1 MSRYSAFG
9 IHLCISLGIF
19 VALGAVIVLRWYPD
33 YFFELDGGWE
43 GLRLILGVDLVLG
56 PLLTLIVFNASKPEL
71 KTDLS
76 IIGAIQL
83 VCLVG
88 GMYVVWSERPLAMV
102 YVDGHF
108 YSMSADS
115 WTEVGRPVPDLREF
129 PGAWPKRIAVELP
142 TDVNELSEI
151 RGSAYRSGSS
161 MRVLTEF
168 YVPMDASRIVLEDA
182 YPLENIQLRDEEYG
196 KLADWQAQHP
206 GPLEDYAFFPL
217 GTRYKYL
224 FIGYQREPLEE
235 AGLLY
240 TPGPL

>member
-9 IHLCISLGIF
+9 IHLCISLAIF
-19 VALGAVIVLRWYPD
+19 LILGAIIVLRWYPD

-56 PLLTLIVFNASKPEL
+56 PLLTLFVFNAAKPEI
-71 KTDLS
+71 KTDMA
-76 IIGAIQL
+76 IIGALQL
-83 VCLVG
+83 ACLAG

-115 WTEVGRPVPDLREF
+115 WEEVKKPVPDLSDF
-129 PGAWPKRIAVELP
+129 PGPWPKRVAVELP
-142 TDVNELSEI
+142 TDVNALSEI
-151 RGSAYRSGSS
+151 RGSAFRSGVS
-161 MRVLTEF
+161 MRVLAEF
-168 YVPMDASRIVLEDA
+168 YVPMDKQKIVLKDA
-182 YPLENIQLRDEEYG
+182 YPLENIRRRDEDYG
-196 KLADWQAQHP
+196 FLGDWQAEHK
-206 GPLEDYAFFPL
+206 GALEDYAFFPL

-224 FIGYQREPLEE
+224 FIGYQREPLEYR
-235 AGLLY
+235 GLLY

>member
-9 IHLCISLGIF
+9 IHLCISLIIF
-19 VALGAVIVLRWYPD
+19 LVLGAVIVLRWFPG

-56 PLLTLIVFNASKPEL
+56 PLLTLFVFNAAKPEI
-71 KTDLS
+71 KTDMA
-76 IIGAIQL
+76 IIGVLQFA
-83 VCLVG
+83 CLAG

-115 WTEVGRPVPDLREF
+115 WEEVNRPVPDLSDF
-129 PGAWPKRIAVELP
+129 PGPWPKRLMVELP
-142 TDVNELSEI
+142 SDIAELSEI
-151 RGSAYRSGSS
+151 RGSAFRSGGS
-161 MRVLTEF
+161 MRVLSE
-168 YVPMDASRIVLEDA
+168 YYIPMDEQKIVLEDA
-182 YPLENIQLRDEEYG
+182 YPLENIRTRDEEFG
-196 KLADWQAQHP
+196 FLEVWQKEHA

-224 FIGYQREPLEE
+224 FIGYSREPIEHK
-235 AGLLY
+235 GLLY

>member
-1 MSRYSAFG
+1 VSRYSAFG
-9 IHLCISLGIF
+9 IHLCISLLIF
-19 VALGAVIVLRWYPD
+19 LALGAIIVFRWYPD

-56 PLLTLIVFNASKPEL
+56 PLLTLFVFNAAKPEI
-71 KTDLS
+71 KTDMA
-76 IIGAIQL
+76 IIGALQIA
-83 VCLVG
+83 CLAG

-115 WTEVGRPVPDLREF
+115 WEEVNRPVPDLSDF
-129 PGAWPKRIAVELP
+129 PGPWPKRVAVELP
-142 TDVNELSEI
+142 TDVNKLSEL
-151 RGSAYRSGSS
+151 RGSAFRSGSS
-161 MRVLTEF
+161 MRVLAEY
-168 YVPMDASRIVLEDA
+168 YVPMDDQKIVLSDE
-182 YPLENIQLRDEEYG
+182 YPLEKIRQRDEEYG
-196 KLADWQAQHP
+196 LLADWQREHA

-224 FIGYQREPLEE
+224 FIGYKREPLEHT
-235 AGLLY
+235 GLLY